1 MSKIAFIAPDKHL
14 FLQGKKIV
22 HELGLDDT
30 VEFYLARLNRG
41 IQLAKHLQNQD
52 VDVIVCRGGTA
63 HLIIKSQVRIPVVEI
78 VISGQDLAQ
87 VFYEA
92 KKMTKLPR
100 PKVAILAFKNMVYD
114 IEILSE
120 ILNIDLTIYP
130 LEEKEDIP
138 SRLAEVAKH
147 GTDVV
152 VGGIKTI
159 LLAKQAGFKTLPIRS
174 SAYSMRAAFMEAKKV
189 SLGRKIEKEHSEEI
203 KALIDYSIEGIIS
216 VNRDKVIKVFNPA
229 AERLLSYPAAQA
241 LGQKIDTIL
250 TAVDIGPCLTQGQ
263 EMLGH
268 TLRIGSVWLSFN
280 LAPIKVGPAIIGAI
294 ITFQDI
300 TRIQAIETKIRNEV
314 LAKKMTAKYTF
325 SDILGA
331 SSQISEVK
339 RISQEIA
346 LVDATVLISG
356 ESGTGKELFAQS
368 IHNQSPR
375 KNGPFVAVNC
385 AALPPTL
392 LESEL
397 FGYVEGAFT
406 GANKKGKPG
415 LFEMAHRGT
424 ILLDEISEMDKYA
437 QSRLLRV
444 LQEKEVMR
452 LGDDK
457 YIPVDVRIIAATN
470 KDLVQ
475 LVKEGAFRQD
485 LFYRIKV
492 LTINLPPLR
501 QRSGDVRT
509 LAEHFLSLYN
519 QLHGKNLAITADAYA
534 YLAAYDW
541 PGNVRELMYFIE
553 RLVVICKETTITR
566 EVVQKYGEDQAFA
579 DAPAGYRISN
589 AKTSC
594 PALPPEA
601 DKILSVIAQCNGNIS
616 KAAALLG
623 IDRSTLYRK
632 LKLYNIETRKTYG

>member
-22 HELGLDDT
+22 HELNLDDT
-30 VEFYLARLNRG
+30 VEIYLARLNRG
-41 IQLAKHLQNQD
+41 IQLAKKLQNED

-63 HLIIKSQVRIPVVEI
+63 HLIIKSQVRIPVVEVAI
-78 VISGQDLAQ
+78 TGQDLAQ
-87 VFYEA
+87 VFYES
-92 KKMTKLPR
+92 KTLTNIPR

-114 IEILSE
+114 IEILSH

-130 LEEKEDIP
+130 LEEKDDIP
-138 SRLAEVAKH
+138 ARLAEVAKN
-147 GTDVV
+147 GADVV

-174 SAYSMRAAFMEAKKV
+174 SSYSIRAALIEAKKI
-189 SLGRKIEKEHSEEI
+189 SLGRKIEKEHSQEI

-216 VNRDKVIKVFNPA
+216 VNRDKVIKVFNPS
-229 AERLLSYPAAQA
+229 AEHLLSYTANQV
-241 LGQKIDTIL
+241 LGQKIDTVL
-250 TAVDIGPCLTQGQ
+250 KDVDVAPCLTHGQ
-263 EMLGH
+263 TMLGQ
-268 TLRIGSVWLSFN
+268 TIRIGPVWLSFN
-280 LAPIKVGPAIIGAI
+280 LAPIKVGQDIIGAI

-300 TRIQAIETKIRNEV
+300 TRIQETETKIRHEV

-325 SDILGA
+325 TDILGV

-339 RISQEIA
+339 RISQEISF
-346 LVDATVLISG
+346 VDATVLISG

-368 IHNQSPR
+368 IHNQSHR

-406 GANKKGKPG
+406 GATKKGKQG

-424 ILLDEISEMDKYA
+424 IFLDEISEIDKYA
-437 QSRLLRV
+437 QGRLLRI
-444 LQEKEVMR
+444 LQEKQVMR

-457 YIPVDVRIIAATN
+457 YIPIDVRIIAATN
-470 KDLVQ
+470 KNLLQ
-475 LVKEGAFRQD
+475 LVKEGEFRQD

-501 QRSGDVRT
+501 KRSGDVKVLT
-509 LAEHFLSLYN
+509 EYFLSLYN
-519 QLHGKNLAITADAYA
+519 HRHCKNVFMTDDAYA
-534 YLAAYDW
+534 YLNAYDW
-541 PGNVRELMYFIE
+541 PGNVRELMHFVE
-553 RLVVICKETTITR
+553 RLVVICKETIITK
-566 EVVQKYGEDQAFA
+566 EVIRKYWGDGIFE
-579 DAPAGYRISN
+579 DAPADYEISN
-589 AKTSC
+589 TKT
-594 PALPPEA
+594 AATTLHPEA
-601 DKILSVIAQCNGNIS
+601 AKITSALAQCNANIS
-616 KAAALLG
+616 KAADLLG

-632 LKLYNIETRKTYG
+632 LKFYNIEVKKTY